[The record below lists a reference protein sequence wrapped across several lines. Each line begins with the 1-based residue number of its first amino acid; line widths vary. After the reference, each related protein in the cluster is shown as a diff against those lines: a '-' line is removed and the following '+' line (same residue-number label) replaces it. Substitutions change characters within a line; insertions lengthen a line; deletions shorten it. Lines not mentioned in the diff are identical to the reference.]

1 MNKLAALRV
10 SGGPARHAESGGLDV
25 PALRVSGLG
34 KSFGATVALSDASF
48 AVARGEV
55 HALLGE
61 NGAGKST
68 AVKLLS
74 GLLLPDRGTLEL
86 FGESV
91 VLRSPAVAHAYGVQT
106 AFQELSLIRDLT
118 VAETMLLPY
127 APRGLFGQLKRSQGF
142 ELVANHLASVG
153 LGHIDPSAEVA
164 TLELPERQKLEI
176 ARALLRSPRILL
188 LDEPTSTM
196 SGRDINWLGEHIERL
211 RAEGI
216 TVVFISHRM
225 PEVRRF
231 CDRLTVLRNGQSV
244 GTHDVHAVSDDEVI
258 RMIIGRSLA
267 STFPPR
273 AAPRPEANVVLRGTE
288 LATGAKLHRA
298 SFALHQ
304 GEILGI
310 AGLQGMGQR
319 SLFNACF
326 GAEPLQSGHL
336 SVDERDVLLASPRD
350 AIARGIGISLV
361 PEERKTEGL
370 LLKLSGRFNVSL
382 PVIERFVKFGL
393 IDTAAETASVA
404 AALRQVEVADR
415 ALYQPASA
423 FSGGNQQKLVIAK
436 WLLAQSRILLFFDP
450 TRGVDI
456 GTKHQIYHL
465 MRDFAAAGGA
475 ILFYSSEI
483 PEIVG
488 LCDRVLVLYQGE
500 VAEQLEG
507 EAISEERIM
516 RAALGQGG
524 SGNEAAA

>member
-1 MNKLAALRV
+1 MRL
-10 SGGPARHAESGGLDV
+10 SGA
-25 PALRVSGLG
+25 PALRVFGLG
-34 KSFGATVALSDASF
+34 KSFGATVALSNASF

-68 AVKLLS
+68 TVKLLS

-86 FGESV
+86 FGKPV
-91 VLRSPAVAHAYGVQT
+91 VLKSPAIAHAHGVQT

-118 VAETMLLPY
+118 VAETMLMPY
-127 APRGLFGQLKRSQGF
+127 APRGLFGQLKRRQGL
-142 ELVANHLASVG
+142 ERVAAHLASVG
-153 LGHIDPSAEVA
+153 LGHIDPMAEVA
-164 TLELPERQKLEI
+164 ALELPERQKIEI

-196 SGRDINWLGEHIERL
+196 SGRDIDWLGEHLERL
-211 RAEGI
+211 QADGI

-231 CDRLTVLRNGQSV
+231 CDRLTVLRNGKSV
-244 GTHDVHAVSDDEVI
+244 GTHDVHEVSDDDVI

-273 AAPRPEANVVLRGTE
+273 LAPRPAGKVVLRGSE
-288 LATGAKLHRA
+288 LATRAKLRRA

-326 GAEPLQSGHL
+326 GAEPLDSGKL
-336 SVDERDVLLASPRD
+336 YVDEREVLLASPKD

-370 LLKLSGRFNVSL
+370 LLNLSGRFNVSL
-382 PVIERFVKFGL
+382 PVVERFVKFGL
-393 IDTAAETASVA
+393 IDTVAETAAVA
-404 AALRQVEVADR
+404 VALRQVDIAER
-415 ALYQPASA
+415 ALYQPATA

-436 WLLAQSRILLFFDP
+436 WLLAQSRILLLFDP
-450 TRGVDI
+450 TRGVDV

-465 MRDFAAAGGA
+465 MREFVAAGGA

-488 LCDRVLVLYQGE
+488 LGDRVLVLYQGE
-500 VAEQLEG
+500 VVAQLEG
-507 EAISEERIM
+507 EAIGEETIM
-516 RAALGQGG
+516 RAALGQGDS
-524 SGNEAAA
+524 SGAAA